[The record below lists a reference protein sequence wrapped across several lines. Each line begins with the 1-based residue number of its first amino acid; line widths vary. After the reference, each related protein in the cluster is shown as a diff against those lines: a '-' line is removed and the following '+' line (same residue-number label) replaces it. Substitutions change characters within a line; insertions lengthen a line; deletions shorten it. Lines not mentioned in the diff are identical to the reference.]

1 MRQCRWIQCL
11 AVAAAL
17 AAGSAAHAQGAAF
30 PNKPVRLI
38 IAFTPGS
45 STDIVGRAVA
55 AKLSEYWGQPV
66 VAENRAG
73 AGGSIGSAVV
83 VQSPPD
89 GYTLLAN
96 SSAHVAN
103 PGIYAKLPY
112 DTLKDF
118 TNLAPLAGGPNVLF
132 VGADSGMKTFADFI
146 AAAKARPGQL
156 NFSSAGIGSGTH
168 FNLEKLKLMTGI
180 DVTHV
185 PYKGTPEAI
194 ADTIA
199 GRVCCYFAPINA
211 ALPHIKGGKAVAL
224 AVSSAKRSSLL
235 PDVPTIAES
244 GVPKFDYTLWI
255 GLWGPPGMPAD
266 VADKINKDVNRALA
280 SPDLN
285 ERLVNL
291 GTLPMSMSSPE
302 FTQFIRAEVDET
314 AAHPQGRRHQAAVTG
329 HAR

>member
-1 MRQCRWIQCL
+1 MVCL
-11 AVAAAL
+11 RLFAAGCAALLLAGAAL
-17 AAGSAAHAQGAAF
+17 AQGAY
-30 PNKPVRLI
+30 PTKPVRLI

-55 AKLSEYWGQPV
+55 AKLQEFWGQPV
-66 VAENRAG
+66 IAENRVG

-83 VQSPPD
+83 AKSPAD

-103 PGIYAKLPY
+103 PGIYANLPY

-118 TNLAPLAGGPNVLF
+118 TNLAPLAGGPNVLI
-132 VGADSGMKTFADFI
+132 VGQESGWKTFADFV
-146 AAAKARPGQL
+146 AAAKAKPGQL

-168 FNLEKLKLMTGI
+168 FNLEKLKLMAGI
-180 DVTHV
+180 DVQHV

-211 ALPHIKGGKAVAL
+211 ALPHVKGGKAVAL
-224 AVSSAKRSSLL
+224 AVSSAKRSELL
-235 PDVPTIAES
+235 PTVPTIAES

-255 GLWGPPGMPAD
+255 GLWGPPGMPAEI
-266 VADKINKDVNRALA
+266 VDKINKDVNRALT
-280 SPDLN
+280 SPDLAG
-285 ERLVNL
+285 RLIKL
-291 GTLPMSMSSPE
+291 GTLPMNMSSAE
-302 FTQFIRAEVDET
+302 FTQFIRAEVEET
-314 AAHPQGRRHQAAVTG
+314 ARILKAAGIKPQ
-329 HAR
+329 

>member
-1 MRQCRWIQCL
+1 MKL
-11 AVAAAL
+11 LKPLVLTAL
-17 AAGSAAHAQGAAF
+17 AAFAPQGHAQGY

-45 STDIVGRAVA
+45 SIDIVGRAVA
-55 AKLSEYWGQPV
+55 AKLSELWGQPV

-83 VQSPPD
+83 VKSAPD

-103 PGIYAKLPY
+103 PSIYASLPY

-118 TNLAPLAGGPNVLF
+118 TNIAPLAGGPNVLF
-132 VGADSGMKTFADFI
+132 VGPGTGWKTFADFL
-146 AAAKARPGQL
+146 AAAKANPGKL
-156 NFSSAGIGSGTH
+156 NFSSAGVGSGTH
-168 FNLEKLKLMTGI
+168 FNLEKLKLTAGI

-211 ALPHIKGGKAVAL
+211 ALPHLRGGKAVAL

-235 PDVPTIAES
+235 PEVPTIAES
-244 GVPKFDYTLWI
+244 GVPGFDYTLWLA
-255 GLWGPPGMPAD
+255 LWGPPGMPAD
-266 VADKINKDVNRALA
+266 LVEKINKDVNRVLS
-280 SPDLN
+280 SPDLAD
-285 ERLVNL
+285 RLSNL
-291 GTLPMSMSSPE
+291 GTLPMSMSPEE
-302 FTQFIRAEVDET
+302 FTRFVRSEAEDT
-314 AAHPQGRRHQAAVTG
+314 ARVLKAAGIKPQ
-329 HAR
+329 

>member
-1 MRQCRWIQCL
+1 MGCL
-11 AVAAAL
+11 RLLAAGCAALLAAGAAL
-17 AAGSAAHAQGAAF
+17 AQSY
-30 PNKPVRLI
+30 PTKPVRLI

-55 AKLSEYWGQPV
+55 AKLQEFWGQPV
-66 VAENRAG
+66 VAENRVG

-83 VQSPPD
+83 VKSAPD

-103 PGIYAKLPY
+103 PGIYASLPY

-118 TNLAPLAGGPNVLF
+118 TNLAPLAGGPNVLI
-132 VGADSGMKTFADFI
+132 VGQQSGWKTFADFI
-146 AAAKARPGQL
+146 AAAKAKPGQL

-168 FNLEKLKLMTGI
+168 FNLEKLRLMAGI

-211 ALPHIKGGKAVAL
+211 ALPHVKGGKAVAL
-224 AVSSAKRSSLL
+224 AVSSAQRSELL
-235 PDVPTIAES
+235 PTVPTIAES

-255 GLWGPPGMPAD
+255 GLWGPPGMPAAL
-266 VADKINKDVNRALA
+266 ADKINKDVNRALA
-280 SPDLN
+280 SPDLAD
-285 ERLVNL
+285 RLLKL
-291 GTLPMSMSSPE
+291 GTLPMSMSTAE
-302 FTQFIRAEVDET
+302 FTQFVRAEVDDT
-314 AAHPQGRRHQAAVTG
+314 ARILKAAGIKPQ
-329 HAR
+329 